1 MSRSAVFL
9 VKLSKVSKLPVSIN
23 FATVAG
29 TAVAPSDFTS
39 VSGTITFAPG
49 QTIAQVIVPVRN
61 NIPGWS
67 EESFKLVLSNPAN
80 ANLRNAIGE
89 CVLPGVPVDSQPV
102 ISIDNI
108 TVPSL

>member
-9 VKLSKVSKLPVSIN
+9 VRLSKVSKNTVSIN
-23 FATVAG
+23 FTTVPG
-29 TAVAPSDFTS
+29 TAVSPSDFTA

-49 QTIAQVIVPVRN
+49 QTVAQIIVPVRN

-67 EESFKLVLSNPAN
+67 EERFTIALSNPVN
-80 ANLRNAIGE
+80 ANLRTAIGE
-89 CVLPGVPVDSQPV
+89 CIMPGVPVDSQPV